1 MLREGADEL
10 YHGLGGDELDDGG
23 VTGLDELGAVLDGFT
38 CSAID
43 LLNELSELA
52 SNVSSV
58 AIEDGGVAGTDLTR
72 VVEDDDLGVEGS
84 GLLGGVVLGVGGD
97 VATADILDGHVLDVE
112 ADVVTG
118 VTLLELLVVH
128 LDGLDFSGNVGRGEV
143 DDHAGLDDTSL
154 NTTDGHCANT
164 TNFVDILERKTE
176 GLVGGADR
184 GFDSIDS
191 VEEGL
196 ALDDTGLGLPRP
208 ALVPGHAKNGR

>member
-1 MLREGADEL
+1 MEEKTH
-10 YHGLGGDELDDGG
+10 HGLGGDELDDGSIS
-23 VTGLDELGAVLDGFT
+23 GLDELGGIFKGFT
-38 CSAID
+38 GSAID

-52 SNVSSV
+52 SDVSSM
-58 AIEDGGVAGTDLTR
+58 AIEDGCVTSTDLSG
-72 VVEDDDLGVEGS
+72 VVEDNDLSVEGGS
-84 GLLGGVVLGVGGD
+84 LLGRVILGVGCD
-97 VATADILDGHVLDVE
+97 VSTTNVLDGDVLDVE

-184 GFDSIDS
+184 GFDSVDS